1 MELNTCSR
9 CGAFYTTN
17 SNVCPNCETQERLEL
32 SRLKDFLSENNI
44 PTTSIEQI
52 ACCTGISE
60 KNVSRFL
67 SQNEFNI

>member
-9 CGAFYTTN
+9 CGAFFT
-17 SNVCPNCETQERLEL
+17 SNGVVCPNCEAQERLEL
-32 SRLKDFLSENNI
+32 SKLKDYLTENNVPI
-44 PTTSIEQI
+44 NSIEQI
-52 ACCTGISE
+52 ACSTGISE